1 MEKELL
7 KQDLHDLIVILNSC
21 LYVLTGEFYEDIV
34 EDIVDTL
41 NITDGQKERLYEIF
55 AEIYS
60 TQSLLEESS
69 KLFWEK

>member
-7 KQDLHDLIVILNSC
+7 EQDLHDLIVILNSC